1 MGVGKNWEEGDTSG
15 VRKTISLGILK
26 FYLDFREEGSMKEEI
41 SKFSEGEESL
51 G

>member
-15 VRKTISLGILK
+15 VRKNISPGILK
-26 FYLDFREEGSMKEEI
+26 SYSNFREEGSTEEEI